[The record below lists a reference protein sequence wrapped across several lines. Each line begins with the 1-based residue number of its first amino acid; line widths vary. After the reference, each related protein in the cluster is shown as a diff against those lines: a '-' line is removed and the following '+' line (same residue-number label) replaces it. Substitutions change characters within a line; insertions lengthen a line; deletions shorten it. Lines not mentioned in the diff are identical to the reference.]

1 MLLFALLAC
10 GTPTSPDWLATRACQ
25 GMPGLVIDAAGR
37 AYLADAVDPAE
48 LALWEDGSVSP
59 GIRALGVPGY
69 GVIRANLICTVDEV
83 VEGPD
88 GVRVRMT
95 RSENDLS
102 KLVPYDPRE
111 VHAQERVDRPFEVEI
126 VDTPRG
132 PRARVGLARA
142 RAEAEAARA
151 LGRQGDEEG
160 ALAAFDALYAWFP
173 DPMIA
178 WEKEA
183 VRAERRRAF
192 EHTQLDLEWS
202 EDVLWLVHAGE
213 FAVAEGTVIL
223 DCGGV
228 PRELPH
234 PALQPGDRVA
244 LLVGEG
250 EACALTE

>member
-37 AYLADAVDPAE
+37 AYMADAVDPEE
-48 LALWEDGSVSP
+48 LALWEDGAVSP
-59 GIRALGVPGY
+59 GITALGVPGY
-69 GVIRANLICTVDEV
+69 GVIRANLICTIDEL
-83 VEGPD
+83 VETPEGL
-88 GVRVRMT
+88 RVRMT
-95 RSENDLS
+95 RSENDIGILI
-102 KLVPYDPRE
+102 PFQARE
-111 VHAQERVDRPFEVEI
+111 VHAQPRVDRPFEVVI

-151 LGRQGDEEG
+151 LGHAGDEAG

-173 DPMIA
+173 DPMIR

-183 VRAERRRAF
+183 VITARRRAF
-192 EHTQLDLEWS
+192 ERTQLTLERS
-202 EDVLWLVHAGE
+202 EDALWLVHVGE
-213 FAVAEGTVIL
+213 WPVAEGTARL

-228 PRELPH
+228 ARELPH
-234 PALQPGDRVA
+234 PALQPGERVA
-244 LLVGEG
+244 LLVEDT
-250 EACALTE
+250 EDCALTE